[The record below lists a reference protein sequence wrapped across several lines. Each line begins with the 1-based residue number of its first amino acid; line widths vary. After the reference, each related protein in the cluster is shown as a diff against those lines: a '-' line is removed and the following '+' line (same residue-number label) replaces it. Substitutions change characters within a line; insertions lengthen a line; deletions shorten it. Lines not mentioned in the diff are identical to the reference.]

1 MPLNPELPYFSHS
14 SEQEPQQIFW
24 PEIPSTI
31 EAAMEYQNK
40 MENLLQAQGWDEE
53 AAYQVAYAFQEML
66 KNAIIHGN
74 LGLKKSPGEEE
85 EDWSKKVIA
94 ASLLPENQTKKV
106 WVHISLT
113 SRKIIVEIQDQGK
126 DSGRFWENGTTGLR
140 TGADTQWKSGRGLMI
155 SEAFLNQIIYEK
167 NEQGIKTTLIRDLD
181 IPINKKS
188 E

>member
-1 MPLNPELPYFSHS
+1 MPLNPELPYSSHS
-14 SEQEPQQIFW
+14 SEQEPRQIFW

-31 EAAMEYQNK
+31 EAATEYQNK
-40 MENLLQAQGWDEE
+40 MENLLQSQGWDKEE
-53 AAYQVAYAFQEML
+53 AYQVAYAFQEML

-74 LGLKKSPGEEE
+74 LGLKKLPGEEE

-106 WVHISLT
+106 WVRISLT

-126 DSGRFWENGTTGLR
+126 HSGRFWENGTTGLR
-140 TGADTQWKSGRGLMI
+140 TGADIQWKSGRGLMI

-181 IPINKKS
+181 IPIEK
-188 E
+188 